1 MTFHSALL
9 DLDGTLQDSAACVV
23 EATRAAFTTHG
34 LVPPDAATVR
44 ARIGVPIE
52 RSFPEMGAAH
62 PDAPWAE
69 VIACFRSVYSALAP
83 ERVRPFP
90 GIPEILSALHARGI
104 PLVIVTSKRRS
115 IAEADCARTG
125 LATFLAGV
133 VGSDCSTRHKP
144 DPEPATL
151 ACARYGITPGPG
163 TLVVGDAAVDLRMG
177 RAAGL
182 STCAALWG
190 AHSPRALLGE
200 SPDRIAR
207 EPRDLLAFFSAR
219 S

>member
-1 MTFHSALL
+1 M
-9 DLDGTLQDSAACVV
+9 G
-23 EATRAAFTTHG
+23 
-34 LVPPDAATVR
+34 DAR
-44 ARIGVPIE
+44 PG
-52 RSFPEMGAAH
+52 
-62 PDAPWAE
+62 APWAE
-69 VIACFRSVYSALAP
+69 VIASFRSIYSALAP

-90 GIPEILSALHARGI
+90 GIPETLSTLHARGI

-125 LATFLAGV
+125 LAAFLAGV

-151 ACARYGITPGPG
+151 ACARYGITPGAG

-190 AHSPRALLGE
+190 AHSPQALLSE
-200 SPDRIAR
+200 SPDFVAR
-207 EPRDLLAFFSAR
+207 EPRDLLSFFGAE
-219 S
+219 